1 MVLGKGGCCRL
12 LARYEKW
19 GGRRRY
25 LVEKWEGEEP
35 YMNGF
40 TAPPPPLPP
49 LYLPMRLVDAIS
61 NYISSISAPPQ
72 PCARGHMFPPPPP
85 PPPLA
90 RHWLVQVLCYF
101 RPVARMTGGVGD
113 RQRPPWLLMA
123 PPTPSSSIPPDP
135 PANGP
140 EL

>member
-1 MVLGKGGCCRL
+1 MLSASGLIRKVGGTTTVPSGKVGRGGAL
-12 LARYEKW
+12 YE
-19 GGRRRY
+19 RVY
-25 LVEKWEGEEP
+25 SH
-35 YMNGF
+35 
-40 TAPPPPLPP
+40 PPPPLPP
-49 LYLPMRLVDAIS
+49 LYLPMRLVDTIS

-72 PCARGHMFPPPPP
+72 PCARGHMFPPPPS
-85 PPPLA
+85 LA

-123 PPTPSSSIPPDP
+123 PPTPSSCIP